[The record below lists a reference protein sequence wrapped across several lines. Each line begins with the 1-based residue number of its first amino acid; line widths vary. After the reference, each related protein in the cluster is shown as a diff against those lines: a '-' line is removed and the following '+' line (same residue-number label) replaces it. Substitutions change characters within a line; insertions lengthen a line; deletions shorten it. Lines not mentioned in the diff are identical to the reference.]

1 MCVSALQITGLRR
14 GRKDDV
20 QNQDALEPLG
30 TPAKPAMLVYILV
43 VSKNTIYNR
52 QCYLVG
58 LVIFFCCINLTS
70 FAENIKLMIFLLVM
84 MLFVCSLVC

>member
-1 MCVSALQITGLRR
+1 M
-14 GRKDDV
+14 

-30 TPAKPAMLVYILV
+30 TPVKPAMLVYMLI

-70 FAENIKLMIFLLVM
+70 FAENIKKQ
-84 MLFVCSLVC
+84 